1 MTANVHMIKPEAP
14 PVQWGFI
21 ETRSAQAMALA
32 LRRARAKGKIV
43 AISAASGVGKTA
55 TVFHLKQ
62 DAPGTLV
69 FTAKSGEGGVWNLA
83 CGLCNLLGLEP
94 PNGRDLAAARA
105 EIADKIGPD
114 GFLVIDEAQYLIKRN
129 PRGPDDRDALEWAR
143 QLAEEGFF
151 ALALV
156 GDLRLDK
163 AINDLPQLKRR
174 THPRVTISHATEA
187 DVDLYCR
194 ARGLHDDAT
203 IRKLADIARRNGG
216 LGDVED
222 IFATARDLGKTGVPT
237 VEDIL
242 AALEYLE
249 FTTRRAK

>member
-1 MTANVHMIKPEAP
+1 MIA
-14 PVQWGFI
+14 
-21 ETRSAQAMALA
+21 
-32 LRRARAKGKIV
+32 
-43 AISAASGVGKTA
+43 
-55 TVFHLKQ
+55 
-62 DAPGTLV
+62 
-69 FTAKSGEGGVWNLA
+69 
-83 CGLCNLLGLEP
+83 
-94 PNGRDLAAARA
+94 
-105 EIADKIGPD
+105 
-114 GFLVIDEAQYLIKRN
+114 EAQYLIKRN
-129 PRGPDDRDALEWAR
+129 SNGRDDLDALEWAR

-151 ALALV
+151 ALALM

-187 DVDLYCR
+187 DVAQYCR

-222 IFATARDLGKTGVPT
+222 IFATARDLGKAKVPT

-249 FTTRRAK
+249 FTNRRAK